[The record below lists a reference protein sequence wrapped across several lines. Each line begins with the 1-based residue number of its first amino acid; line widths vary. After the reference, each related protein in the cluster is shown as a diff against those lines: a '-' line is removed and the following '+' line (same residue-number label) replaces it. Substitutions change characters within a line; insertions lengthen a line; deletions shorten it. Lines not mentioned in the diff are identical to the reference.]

1 MSRINT
7 NVPSLL
13 GQRVLAQNNRTL
25 NTSLERLSTGL
36 RINRGA
42 DDPAGLIASENL
54 RSEKASITA
63 AISNAERAEQVVN
76 VAEGG
81 LQEVNNLLLEV
92 QALVGRSANE
102 AGLSI
107 EEKQANQLQI
117 DSILQTIDRISE
129 TTSFQGTKLLN
140 GNYDFNVKDQ
150 ASTVESV
157 DVNAAKIPAGEERD
171 IKVLVTQSAQ
181 NAGLFLS
188 TGASLDLADAE
199 STLVFDLAGTLGSRE
214 FSFASGTSITDIAA
228 TINTFSDLTG
238 LSATASGGG
247 VKIQSIG
254 LGSNEYV
261 SVDIRDAGGGAGG
274 IGTLTANAAETRS
287 SDAATTFI
295 AASNPIRDEGQDIG
309 ATINGSAA
317 TTNGTTARIASDFLD
332 VEIDLSK
339 AGSQAL
345 ASIDAVTVEGGGAN
359 FNLGP
364 NVDIG
369 NQVSIGIQSIASRN
383 LGSDNTGFLSK
394 LASGQDF
401 NVVDGDLNTAQKIVN
416 DSIDEIT
423 TLRGRLGA
431 FQKNTVGAT
440 IRSLGVALENTSAA
454 ESAIRDTD
462 FAAETAALTRGQI
475 LVQAATNVL
484 SIANSQPQNALSLL
498 G

>member
-1 MSRINT
+1 
-7 NVPSLL
+7 
-13 GQRVLAQNNRTL
+13 
-25 NTSLERLSTGL
+25 
-36 RINRGA
+36 
-42 DDPAGLIASENL
+42 
-54 RSEKASITA
+54 
-63 AISNAERAEQVVN
+63 
-76 VAEGG
+76 
-81 LQEVNNLLLEV
+81 
-92 QALVGRSANE
+92 
-102 AGLSI
+102 
-107 EEKQANQLQI
+107 
-117 DSILQTIDRISE
+117 
-129 TTSFQGTKLLN
+129 
-140 GNYDFNVKDQ
+140 
-150 ASTVESV
+150 
-157 DVNAAKIPAGEERD
+157 
-171 IKVLVTQSAQ
+171 
-181 NAGLFLS
+181 
-188 TGASLDLADAE
+188 
-199 STLVFDLAGTLGSRE
+199 
-214 FSFASGTSITDIAA
+214 
-228 TINTFSDLTG
+228 
-238 LSATASGGG
+238 
-247 VKIQSIG
+247 
-254 LGSNEYV
+254 
-261 SVDIRDAGGGAGG
+261 
-274 IGTLTANAAETRS
+274 
-287 SDAATTFI
+287 
-295 AASNPIRDEGQDIG
+295 
-309 ATINGSAA
+309 
-317 TTNGTTARIASDFLD
+317 